1 MTKHVQFL
9 ELLVGPLANQG
20 GGGTPA
26 TLIEKSISAN
36 GTYNAADDSADGYSK
51 AVVNVQPDLQS
62 KSVSITENGT
72 TNVAPDQG
80 KDGLSGVEVVV
91 AVPSGMSAAD
101 KAKWEA
107 FCANDCVDGEVPDCI
122 EYLPWGV
129 KYQNQNIKS
138 VSAPQVKQIPMAAF
152 YGDAY
157 LQSVSFPEATMIRV
171 YAFHTCSSLTTINA
185 PKVAVIS
192 DADYSGVPAYGA
204 STTFDGLTALTAIN
218 FPLLAAIRLGLNK
231 TDALFKGVNSLASVN
246 LSGLVSSDSSL
257 IDGNNAAPLTGA
269 NLDLSSL
276 EQVTGGR
283 YVLMQC
289 PSITSLSFPNLTEG
303 GFYKLTGLT
312 SLSVPKITDLN
323 LYGCDNLTIAGITY
337 DKTLVTKLTTMPKAV
352 TALTDTDFPAVTEL
366 GAVCDNNTNLT
377 NVSLSHVTTVAANAF
392 LNCTGLLNAALSA
405 ATSLGNNVFK
415 GCTYLATVDLS
426 NATSL
431 GTGVF
436 MNCKALDKVTLPK
449 LTQIKTQ
456 LFSGCNALTEVVIGG
471 DVTFAN
477 ITSNTNSP
485 FVGCSAMEKLVLSGV
500 TSVPGIATYSIY
512 GLPAACE
519 IYVPDDLVNS
529 FKSATTWS
537 SRSSYIKKLSDYVPS

>member
-9 ELLVGPLANQG
+9 ELLIGPLANEG
-20 GGGTPA
+20 GGGGGITPSG
-26 TLIEKSISAN
+26 SIDINAN
-36 GTYNAADDSADGYSK
+36 GTYDVTTKASA
-51 AVVNVQPDLQS
+51 
-62 KSVSITENGT
+62 
-72 TNVAPDQG
+72 
-80 KDGLSGVEVVV
+80 VV
-91 AVPSGMSAAD
+91 AVPTGMSAAD

-107 FCANDCVDGEVPDCI
+107 FCADDCAAGEIPDSI
-122 EYLPWGV
+122 TALMNGV
-129 KYQNQNIKS
+129 KKNNTNLRS
-138 VSAPQVKQIPMAAF
+138 VSAPQVKNIPAGAF
-152 YGDAY
+152 YSDTG
-157 LQSVSFPEATMIRV
+157 LQSVSFPEAVSIG
-171 YAFHTCSSLTTINA
+171 YGAFYSCAALTTLNA
-185 PKVAVIS
+185 PKVAALVAAAAGSQYANI
-192 DADYSGVPAYGA
+192 ADTFSGLAA
-204 STTFDGLTALTAIN
+204 LTALN
-218 FPLLAAIRLGLNK
+218 FPLLTSIAAGITTK
-231 TDALFKGVNSLASVN
+231 TTAFFKGMSAIASVN
-246 LSGLVSSDSSL
+246 LSGLVSSDSTI
-257 IDGNNAAPLTGA
+257 IDGNSAAPLTGA

-276 EQVTGGR
+276 ERVTNGC

-289 PSITSLSFPNLTEG
+289 PNITSLSFPNLTEG

-312 SLSVPKITDLN
+312 SLSVPKITVLD
-323 LYGCDNLTIAGITY
+323 LYGCDNLTLANITY

-431 GTGVF
+431 GSGVF
-436 MNCKALDKVTLPK
+436 MNCKALTKVNLPK

-456 LFSGCNALTEVVIGG
+456 LFAGCNALTEVVIGG

-485 FVGCSAMEKLVLSGV
+485 FAACTAMEKLVLSGV
-500 TSVPGIATYSIY
+500 TSVPTITGFALY
-512 GLPAACE
+512 GLAAACK
-519 IYVPDDLVNS
+519 IYVPDNLVNS
-529 FKSATTWS
+529 FKTATNWS
-537 SRSSYIKKLSDYVPS
+537 SRASYIKPVSEYVPS